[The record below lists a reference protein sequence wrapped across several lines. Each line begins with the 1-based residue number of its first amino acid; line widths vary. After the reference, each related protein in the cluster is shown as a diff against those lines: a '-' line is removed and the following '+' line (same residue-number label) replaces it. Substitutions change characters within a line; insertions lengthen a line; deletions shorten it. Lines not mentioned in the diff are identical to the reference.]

1 MKKRY
6 VALDVLRGLTVAFM
20 CIVNNPG
27 TWGKIYPPLRH
38 AAWNG
43 CTPTD
48 LVYPFFV
55 FCMGAAMVF
64 SLSKYEGLTLGAFGK
79 ILKRGA
85 LIFLVG
91 FLLNLYPFYPTSL
104 HDKSASF
111 WENYSWWIGHK
122 RIMGVLQRIAC
133 SYVAASLI
141 VLWLKK
147 SPKKVIFA
155 ILTLFVVYTGI
166 QLAFGTEPGPF
177 TLEGSAIRRID
188 TALIGE
194 NHVYKS
200 YRFTQA
206 YAEAKEFADATHVLG
221 HGEGISRTAPFDP
234 EGLMGTM
241 TGACT
246 ALLGFLVGFVIK
258 GSRKR
263 FELTGAADD
272 APAGLV
278 ARLFAG
284 GAALVG
290 AGLLL
295 GIWVPI
301 NKPLW
306 SASYVLYAGGWA
318 TLALALLSW
327 CIDVKGWEKWFTPA
341 KAMGMNALAAFVL
354 SGLLSKT
361 FSWIGWNPARYFTAN
376 EFVSFVYAI
385 LFMLVIFAVMWVL
398 YKKKIVIKL

>member
-6 VALDVLRGLTVAFM
+6 IALDVLRGLTVAFM
-20 CIVNNPG
+20 CVVNNPG
-27 TWGKIYPPLRH
+27 TWARIYPPLRH
-38 AAWNG
+38 AAWDG

-91 FLLNLYPFYPTSL
+91 LLLNLYPFYPTEP
-104 HDKSASF
+104 HDAGWSF
-111 WENYSWWIGHK
+111 WQNYGWWLGHR

-133 SYVAASLI
+133 SYVVAALL

-147 SPKKVIFA
+147 SPKKL
-155 ILTLFVVYTGI
+155 ILAMLALCVVYTGV
-166 QLAFGTEPGPF
+166 QMAFGTAPGPF
-177 TLEGSAIRRID
+177 TLEGSAVRRID

-194 NHVYKS
+194 NHVYHS
-200 YRFTQA
+200 YRFTQE
-206 YAEAKEFADATHVLG
+206 YAEAQEFADASRLLL
-221 HGEGISRTAPFDP
+221 HGESINCRAAFDP

-246 ALLGFLVGFVIK
+246 ALLGFLVGLVVRR
-258 GSRKR
+258 SRR
-263 FELTGAADD
+263 RYEENAAAEDS
-272 APAGLV
+272 PAGLV
-278 ARLFAG
+278 GKLFAG

-327 CIDVKGWEKWFTPA
+327 CIEVRGWEKCFEPA
-341 KAMGMNALAAFVL
+341 KAMGMNALAAYVL

-361 FSWIGWNPARYFTAN
+361 LSWFGWDPSPFFTAN
-376 EFVSFVYAI
+376 EFTSFLYAI
-385 LFMLVIFAVMWVL
+385 LFMLVVFSVMWVL
-398 YKKKIVIKL
+398 YRKKIVIKL

>member
-38 AAWNG
+38 ASWNG

-55 FCMGAAMVF
+55 FCMGVAMVF
-64 SLSKYEGLTLGAFGK
+64 SLSKYERLTREAFWK
-79 ILKRGA
+79 ILKRGGA
-85 LIFLVG
+85 IFLVG
-91 FLLNLYPFYPTSL
+91 LLLNLYPFYPTSV
-104 HDKSASF
+104 HDESWSF
-111 WENYSWWIGHK
+111 WQNYGWWLGHK

-133 SYVAASLI
+133 SYVAAGLI
-141 VLWLKK
+141 VLGVKK
-147 SPKKVIFA
+147 SAKKVLLA
-155 ILTLFVVYTGI
+155 LVTLLVAYTGI

-177 TLEGSAIRRID
+177 TLEGSVIRKID

-200 YRFTQA
+200 YRFSQE
-206 YAEAKEFADATHVLG
+206 YVEAQEFADASHVLG
-221 HGEGISRTAPFDP
+221 HGERISRSAAFDP

-246 ALLGFLVGFVIK
+246 ALLGFLMGILIR

-263 FELTGAADD
+263 HEAQGGLDD
-272 APAGLV
+272 SPVGLV
-278 ARLFAG
+278 AKLFAW
-284 GAALVG
+284 GALLVG

-295 GIWVPI
+295 GIWVPV

-318 TLALALLSW
+318 TLALALLSY
-327 CIDVKGWEKWFTPA
+327 CCDYKGWEKWFKPA
-341 KAMGMNALAAFVL
+341 QIMGMNALAAFVL
-354 SGLLSKT
+354 SGLISKT
-361 FSWIGWNPARYFTAN
+361 FSWIGWSPTRYFTAN
-376 EFVSFVYAI
+376 EFTSFIYAI
-385 LFMLVIFAVMWVL
+385 LFMLVVFGVMWVL
-398 YKKKIVIKL
+398 YRKKIFIKL